1 MATTTA
7 ALTITSNDLV
17 GDALSLSTSNT
28 LYKAGTVEGLDQS
41 TGLNHVYLTA
51 TTNIDLF
58 GTLLPSGS
66 TGNVPVYEGKSH
78 WVYIANMSEDETEF
92 LTITIGDKVIGKLY
106 GGTGGGD
113 FMWMPWDHAADSLD
127 GATKH
132 ADIELAP
139 SVATGVHVEYAMIH
153 EGHQLATAV

>member
-28 LYKAGTVEGLDQS
+28 LYKVGSTEGLDQA

-51 TTNIDLF
+51 TTNVDLF

-66 TGNVPVYEGKSH
+66 TGNVPVYQGKSH
-78 WVYIANMSEDETEF
+78 WVYIANMSEDETEYC
-92 LTITIGDKVIGKLY
+92 TITIGDKVVGLLY
-106 GGTGGGD
+106 AGD
-113 FMWMPWDHAADSLD
+113 FLWMPWDHAADALD

-139 SVATGVHVEYAMIH
+139 SVATGMHIEYAMIH

>member
-106 GGTGGGD
+106 GGSGGGD
-113 FMWMPWDHAADSLD
+113 FLWMPWDTAQDTHANN
-127 GATKH
+127 KH
-132 ADIELAP
+132 ADIELLP
-139 SVATGVHVEYAMIH
+139 SVDTGIHVEYAMIH
-153 EGHQLATAV
+153 EGFQLPTAV

>member
-58 GTLLPSGS
+58 GAIIDTPA
-66 TGNVPVYEGKSH
+66 YEGKSH

-106 GGTGGGD
+106 GGSGGGD
-113 FMWMPWDHAADSLD
+113 FLWMPWDTAEDTHANN
-127 GATKH
+127 KH
-132 ADIELAP
+132 ADIELLP
-139 SVATGVHVEYAMIH
+139 SVATGMHVEYAMIH
-153 EGHQLATAV
+153 EGFQLPTAV